1 MKILIADDE
10 ESIIEVVKIYLEKE
24 GYSVLTALDGD
35 TALKLEIAEKPDLL
49 ILDIMLPKM
58 SGLELCRAI
67 EREVPIIFLT
77 AKTSEEDKIAG
88 FALGA
93 DDYITKP
100 FSVRE
105 LIARVKANLRR
116 TAMPT
121 ENNNQNGKKN
131 TIMAKNLI
139 IDLLKYEATKDG
151 EVLPLTVR
159 EFELLKYLA
168 TQKDQVFSR
177 EQLLESVWGYEYYGD
192 MRTVDVTVRRLREK
206 VEDDSANPEFI
217 VTRRGVGYYF
227 KG

>member
-35 TALKLEIAEKPDLL
+35 TALELEIAEKPDLL

-67 EREVPIIFLT
+67 EREVPVIFLT

-100 FSVRE
+100 FSPRE
-105 LIARVKANLRR
+105 LIARVKAVMRRSNLAG
-116 TAMPT
+116 TDGIISVDGMS
-121 ENNNQNGKKN
+121 
-131 TIMAKNLI
+131 
-139 IDLLKYEATKDG
+139 IDLNNKNVKIADALVT
-151 EVLPLTVR
+151 LTPK
-159 EFELLKYLA
+159 EFELLYFLLKHPKQ
-168 TQKDQVFSR
+168 TFSR
-177 EQLLESVWGYEYYGD
+177 EKLLTNIWGYDFEGD
-192 MRTVDVTVRRLREK
+192 ERTVDATVKRLRQK
-206 VEDDSANPEFI
+206 LLHPHYHYIQTS
-217 VTRRGVGYYF
+217 RGFGYKF
-227 KG
+227 EVLKHD

>member
-35 TALKLEIAEKPDLL
+35 TALELEIAEKPDLL

-67 EREVPIIFLT
+67 EREVPVIFLT

-100 FSVRE
+100 FSPRE
-105 LIARVKANLRR
+105 LIARVKAVMRRSNL
-116 TAMPT
+116 AGIDGIISVDGMS
-121 ENNNQNGKKN
+121 
-131 TIMAKNLI
+131 
-139 IDLLKYEATKDG
+139 IDLNNKTVKIADALVT
-151 EVLPLTVR
+151 LTPK
-159 EFELLKYLA
+159 EFELLYFLLKHPKQ
-168 TQKDQVFSR
+168 TFSR
-177 EQLLESVWGYEYYGD
+177 EKLLTNIWGYDFEGD
-192 MRTVDVTVRRLREK
+192 ERTVDATIKRLRQK
-206 VEDDSANPEFI
+206 LLHPHYHYIQTS
-217 VTRRGVGYYF
+217 RGFGYKF
-227 KG
+227 EVLKHD

>member
-35 TALKLEIAEKPDLL
+35 TALELEIAEKPDLL

-67 EREVPIIFLT
+67 EREVPVIFLT

-100 FSVRE
+100 FSPRE
-105 LIARVKANLRR
+105 LIARVKAVMRRSNL
-116 TAMPT
+116 AGIDGIISVDGMS
-121 ENNNQNGKKN
+121 
-131 TIMAKNLI
+131 
-139 IDLLKYEATKDG
+139 IDLNNKNVKIADALVT
-151 EVLPLTVR
+151 LTPK
-159 EFELLKYLA
+159 EFELLYFLLKHPKQ
-168 TQKDQVFSR
+168 TFSR
-177 EQLLESVWGYEYYGD
+177 EKLLTNIWGYDFEGD
-192 MRTVDVTVRRLREK
+192 ERTVDATIKRLRQK
-206 VEDDSANPEFI
+206 LLHPHYHYIQTS
-217 VTRRGVGYYF
+217 RGFGYKF
-227 KG
+227 EVLKHD

>member
-35 TALKLEIAEKPDLL
+35 TALELEIAEKPDLL

-67 EREVPIIFLT
+67 EREVPVIFLT

-100 FSVRE
+100 FSPRE
-105 LIARVKANLRR
+105 LIARVKAVMRR
-116 TAMPT
+116 SKLGDSDGIISVDGMS
-121 ENNNQNGKKN
+121 
-131 TIMAKNLI
+131 
-139 IDLLKYEATKDG
+139 IDLNNKNVKIADALVT
-151 EVLPLTVR
+151 LTPK
-159 EFELLKYLA
+159 EFELLYFLLKHPKQ
-168 TQKDQVFSR
+168 TFSR
-177 EQLLESVWGYEYYGD
+177 EKLLTNIWGYDFEGD
-192 MRTVDVTVRRLREK
+192 ERTVDATIKRLRQK
-206 VEDDSANPEFI
+206 LLHPHYHYIQTS
-217 VTRRGVGYYF
+217 RGFGYKF
-227 KG
+227 EVLKHD

>member
-35 TALKLEIAEKPDLL
+35 NALELEIAEKPDLL

-67 EREVPIIFLT
+67 EREVPVIFLT

-100 FSVRE
+100 FSPRE
-105 LIARVKANLRR
+105 LIARVKAVMRRSNLAG
-116 TAMPT
+116 TDGIISVDGMS
-121 ENNNQNGKKN
+121 
-131 TIMAKNLI
+131 
-139 IDLLKYEATKDG
+139 IDLNNKNVKIADALVT
-151 EVLPLTVR
+151 LTPK
-159 EFELLKYLA
+159 EFELLYFLLKHPKQ
-168 TQKDQVFSR
+168 TFSR
-177 EQLLESVWGYEYYGD
+177 EKLLTNIWGYDFEGD
-192 MRTVDVTVRRLREK
+192 ERTVDAMIKRLRQK
-206 VEDDSANPEFI
+206 LLHPHYHYIQTS
-217 VTRRGVGYYF
+217 RGFGYKF
-227 KG
+227 EVLKHD

>member
-35 TALKLEIAEKPDLL
+35 TALELEIAEKPDLL

-67 EREVPIIFLT
+67 EREVPVIFLT

-100 FSVRE
+100 FSPRE
-105 LIARVKANLRR
+105 LIARVKAVMRRSNLAG
-116 TAMPT
+116 TDGIISVGGMC
-121 ENNNQNGKKN
+121 
-131 TIMAKNLI
+131 
-139 IDLLKYEATKDG
+139 IDLNNKNVKIADALVT
-151 EVLPLTVR
+151 LTPK
-159 EFELLKYLA
+159 EFELLYFLLKHPKQ
-168 TQKDQVFSR
+168 TFSR
-177 EQLLESVWGYEYYGD
+177 EKLLTNIWGYDFEGD
-192 MRTVDVTVRRLREK
+192 ERTVDAMIKRLRQK
-206 VEDDSANPEFI
+206 LLHPHYHYIQTS
-217 VTRRGVGYYF
+217 RGFGYKF
-227 KG
+227 EVLKHD

>member
-35 TALKLEIAEKPDLL
+35 TALDLEIAEKPDLL

-67 EREVPIIFLT
+67 EREVPVIFLT

-100 FSVRE
+100 FSPRE
-105 LIARVKANLRR
+105 LIARVKAVMRRSNLAG
-116 TAMPT
+116 TDGIISVDGMS
-121 ENNNQNGKKN
+121 
-131 TIMAKNLI
+131 
-139 IDLLKYEATKDG
+139 IDLNNKTVKIADALVT
-151 EVLPLTVR
+151 LTPK
-159 EFELLKYLA
+159 EFELLYFLLKHPKQ
-168 TQKDQVFSR
+168 TFSR
-177 EQLLESVWGYEYYGD
+177 EKLLTNIWGYDFEGD
-192 MRTVDVTVRRLREK
+192 ERTVDATIKRLRQK
-206 VEDDSANPEFI
+206 LLHPHYHYIQTS
-217 VTRRGVGYYF
+217 RGFGYKF
-227 KG
+227 EVLKHD

>member
-35 TALKLEIAEKPDLL
+35 TALELEIAEKPDLL

-67 EREVPIIFLT
+67 EREVPVIFLT

-100 FSVRE
+100 FSPRE
-105 LIARVKANLRR
+105 LIARVKAVMRRSNLAG
-116 TAMPT
+116 TDGIISVDGMS
-121 ENNNQNGKKN
+121 
-131 TIMAKNLI
+131 
-139 IDLLKYEATKDG
+139 IDLNNKNVKIADTLVT
-151 EVLPLTVR
+151 LTPK
-159 EFELLKYLA
+159 EFELLYFLLKHPKQ
-168 TQKDQVFSR
+168 TFSR
-177 EQLLESVWGYEYYGD
+177 EKLLTNIWGYDFEGD
-192 MRTVDVTVRRLREK
+192 ERTVDATIKRLRQK
-206 VEDDSANPEFI
+206 LLHPHYHYIQTS
-217 VTRRGVGYYF
+217 RGFGYKF
-227 KG
+227 EVLKHD

>member
-35 TALKLEIAEKPDLL
+35 TALELEIAEKPDLL

-67 EREVPIIFLT
+67 EREVPVIFLT

-100 FSVRE
+100 FSPRE
-105 LIARVKANLRR
+105 LIARVKAVMRRSNLAG
-116 TAMPT
+116 TDGIISVDGMS
-121 ENNNQNGKKN
+121 
-131 TIMAKNLI
+131 
-139 IDLLKYEATKDG
+139 IDLNNKTVKIADALVT
-151 EVLPLTVR
+151 LTPK
-159 EFELLKYLA
+159 EFELLYFLLKHPKQ
-168 TQKDQVFSR
+168 TFSR
-177 EQLLESVWGYEYYGD
+177 EKLLTNIWGHDFEGD
-192 MRTVDVTVRRLREK
+192 ERTVDATIKRLRQK
-206 VEDDSANPEFI
+206 LLHPHYHYIQTS
-217 VTRRGVGYYF
+217 RGFGYKF
-227 KG
+227 EVLKHD

>member
-35 TALKLEIAEKPDLL
+35 TALELEIAEKPDLL

-67 EREVPIIFLT
+67 EREVPVIFLT

-100 FSVRE
+100 FSPRE
-105 LIARVKANLRR
+105 LIARVKAVMGRSNLAG
-116 TAMPT
+116 TDGIISVDGMS
-121 ENNNQNGKKN
+121 
-131 TIMAKNLI
+131 
-139 IDLLKYEATKDG
+139 IDLNNKNVKIAD
-151 EVLPLTVR
+151 PLVTLTPK
-159 EFELLKYLA
+159 EFELLYFLLKHPKQ
-168 TQKDQVFSR
+168 TFSR
-177 EQLLESVWGYEYYGD
+177 EKLLTNIWGYDFEGD
-192 MRTVDVTVRRLREK
+192 ERTVDAMIKRLRQK
-206 VEDDSANPEFI
+206 LLHPHYHYIQTS
-217 VTRRGVGYYF
+217 RGFGYKF
-227 KG
+227 EVLKHD

>member
-35 TALKLEIAEKPDLL
+35 TALELEIAEKPDLL

-67 EREVPIIFLT
+67 EREVPVIFLT

-100 FSVRE
+100 FSPRE
-105 LIARVKANLRR
+105 LIARVKAVMRRSNLAG
-116 TAMPT
+116 TDGIISVDGMS
-121 ENNNQNGKKN
+121 
-131 TIMAKNLI
+131 
-139 IDLLKYEATKDG
+139 IDLNNKNVKIADVLDVNIKDF
-151 EVLPLTVR
+151 
-159 EFELLKYLA
+159 FE
-168 TQKDQVFSR
+168 
-177 EQLLESVWGYEYYGD
+177 
-192 MRTVDVTVRRLREK
+192 
-206 VEDDSANPEFI
+206 NI
-217 VTRRGVGYYF
+217 
-227 KG
+227 

>member
-67 EREVPIIFLT
+67 EREVPVIFLT

-100 FSVRE
+100 FSPRE
-105 LIARVKANLRR
+105 LIARVKAIMRRSNLAG
-116 TAMPT
+116 TDGIISVDGMS
-121 ENNNQNGKKN
+121 
-131 TIMAKNLI
+131 
-139 IDLLKYEATKDG
+139 IDLNNKNVKIADALVT
-151 EVLPLTVR
+151 LTPK
-159 EFELLKYLA
+159 EFELLYFLLKHPKQ
-168 TQKDQVFSR
+168 TFSR
-177 EQLLESVWGYEYYGD
+177 EKLLTNIWGYDFEGD
-192 MRTVDVTVRRLREK
+192 ERTVDATIKRLRQK
-206 VEDDSANPEFI
+206 LLHPHYHYIQTS
-217 VTRRGVGYYF
+217 RGFGYKF
-227 KG
+227 EVLKHD

>member
-35 TALKLEIAEKPDLL
+35 TALELEIAEKPDLL

-67 EREVPIIFLT
+67 EREVPVIFLT

-100 FSVRE
+100 FSPRE
-105 LIARVKANLRR
+105 LIARVKAVMRRSNLAG
-116 TAMPT
+116 TDGIISVDGMS
-121 ENNNQNGKKN
+121 
-131 TIMAKNLI
+131 
-139 IDLLKYEATKDG
+139 IDLNNKNVKIADALVT
-151 EVLPLTVR
+151 LTPK
-159 EFELLKYLA
+159 EFELLYFLLKHPKQ
-168 TQKDQVFSR
+168 TFSR
-177 EQLLESVWGYEYYGD
+177 EKLLTNIWGYDFEGD
-192 MRTVDVTVRRLREK
+192 ERTVDAMIKRLRQK
-206 VEDDSANPEFI
+206 LLHPHYHYIQTS
-217 VTRRGVGYYF
+217 RGFGYKF
-227 KG
+227 EVLKHD

>member
-100 FSVRE
+100 FSPRE
-105 LIARVKANLRR
+105 LIARVKAVMRRSNLAG
-116 TAMPT
+116 TDGIISVDGMS
-121 ENNNQNGKKN
+121 
-131 TIMAKNLI
+131 
-139 IDLLKYEATKDG
+139 IDLNNKTVKIADALVT
-151 EVLPLTVR
+151 LTPK
-159 EFELLKYLA
+159 EFELLYFLLKHPKQ
-168 TQKDQVFSR
+168 TFSR
-177 EQLLESVWGYEYYGD
+177 EKLLTNIWGYDFEGD
-192 MRTVDVTVRRLREK
+192 ERTVDATIKRLRQK
-206 VEDDSANPEFI
+206 LLHPHYHYIQTS
-217 VTRRGVGYYF
+217 RGFGYKF
-227 KG
+227 EVLKHD

>member
-35 TALKLEIAEKPDLL
+35 TALELEIAEKPDLL

-67 EREVPIIFLT
+67 EREVPVIFLT

-100 FSVRE
+100 FSPRE
-105 LIARVKANLRR
+105 LIARVKAVMRRSNLAG
-116 TAMPT
+116 TDGIISVDGMS
-121 ENNNQNGKKN
+121 
-131 TIMAKNLI
+131 
-139 IDLLKYEATKDG
+139 IDLNNKNVKIAIQNKQEN
-151 EVLPLTVR
+151 P
-159 EFELLKYLA
+159 
-168 TQKDQVFSR
+168 QK
-177 EQLLESVWGYEYYGD
+177 
-192 MRTVDVTVRRLREK
+192 TT
-206 VEDDSANPEFI
+206 N
-217 VTRRGVGYYF
+217 
-227 KG
+227 

>member
-35 TALKLEIAEKPDLL
+35 TALELEIAEKPDLL

-67 EREVPIIFLT
+67 EREVPVIFLT

-100 FSVRE
+100 FSPRE
-105 LIARVKANLRR
+105 LIARVKAVMRRSNLAG
-116 TAMPT
+116 TDGIISVDGMS
-121 ENNNQNGKKN
+121 
-131 TIMAKNLI
+131 
-139 IDLLKYEATKDG
+139 IDLNNKNVKIADALVT
-151 EVLPLTVR
+151 LTPK
-159 EFELLKYLA
+159 EFELLYFLLKHPKQ
-168 TQKDQVFSR
+168 TFSR
-177 EQLLESVWGYEYYGD
+177 EKLLTNIWGYDFEGD
-192 MRTVDVTVRRLREK
+192 ERTVDATIKRLRQK
-206 VEDDSANPEFI
+206 LLHPHYHYIQTS
-217 VTRRGVGYYF
+217 RGFGYKF
-227 KG
+227 EVLKHD

>member
-35 TALKLEIAEKPDLL
+35 TALELEIAEKPDLL

-100 FSVRE
+100 FSPRE
-105 LIARVKANLRR
+105 LIARVKAVMRRSNL
-116 TAMPT
+116 TGTDGIISVDGMS
-121 ENNNQNGKKN
+121 
-131 TIMAKNLI
+131 
-139 IDLLKYEATKDG
+139 IDLNNKNAKIADTLVT
-151 EVLPLTVR
+151 LTPK
-159 EFELLKYLA
+159 EFELLYFLLKHPKQ
-168 TQKDQVFSR
+168 TFSR
-177 EQLLESVWGYEYYGD
+177 EKLLTNIWGYDFEGD
-192 MRTVDVTVRRLREK
+192 ERTVDATIKRLRQK
-206 VEDDSANPEFI
+206 LLHPHYHYIQTS
-217 VTRRGVGYYF
+217 RGFGYKF
-227 KG
+227 EVLKHD

>member
-100 FSVRE
+100 VSARE
-105 LIARVKANLRR
+105 LIARVKAVMRRSNLAG
-116 TAMPT
+116 TDGIISVDGMS
-121 ENNNQNGKKN
+121 
-131 TIMAKNLI
+131 
-139 IDLLKYEATKDG
+139 IDLNNKNVKIADALVT
-151 EVLPLTVR
+151 LTPK
-159 EFELLKYLA
+159 EFELLYFLLKHPKQ
-168 TQKDQVFSR
+168 TFSR
-177 EQLLESVWGYEYYGD
+177 EKLLTNIWGYDFEGD
-192 MRTVDVTVRRLREK
+192 ERTVDATIKRLRQK
-206 VEDDSANPEFI
+206 LLHPHYHYIQTS
-217 VTRRGVGYYF
+217 RGFGYKF
-227 KG
+227 EVLKHD

>member
-35 TALKLEIAEKPDLL
+35 TALELEIAEKPDLL

-67 EREVPIIFLT
+67 EREVPVIFLT

-100 FSVRE
+100 FSPRE
-105 LIARVKANLRR
+105 LIARVKAVMRRSNLAG
-116 TAMPT
+116 TDGIISVDGMS
-121 ENNNQNGKKN
+121 
-131 TIMAKNLI
+131 
-139 IDLLKYEATKDG
+139 IDLNNKTVKIADALVT
-151 EVLPLTVR
+151 LTPK
-159 EFELLKYLA
+159 EFELLYFLLKHPKQ
-168 TQKDQVFSR
+168 TFSR
-177 EQLLESVWGYEYYGD
+177 EKLLTNIWGYDFEGD
-192 MRTVDVTVRRLREK
+192 ERTVDATIKRLRQK
-206 VEDDSANPEFI
+206 LLHPHYHYIQTS
-217 VTRRGVGYYF
+217 RGFGYKF
-227 KG
+227 EVLKHD

>member
-100 FSVRE
+100 FSPRE
-105 LIARVKANLRR
+105 LIARVKAVMRRSNLAG
-116 TAMPT
+116 TDGIISVDGMS
-121 ENNNQNGKKN
+121 
-131 TIMAKNLI
+131 
-139 IDLLKYEATKDG
+139 IDLNNKNVKIADALVT
-151 EVLPLTVR
+151 LTPK
-159 EFELLKYLA
+159 EFELLYFLLKHPKQ
-168 TQKDQVFSR
+168 TFSR
-177 EQLLESVWGYEYYGD
+177 EKLLTNIWGYDFEGD
-192 MRTVDVTVRRLREK
+192 ERTVDATIKRLRQK
-206 VEDDSANPEFI
+206 LLHPHYHYIQTS
-217 VTRRGVGYYF
+217 RGFGYKF
-227 KG
+227 EVLKHD

>member
-35 TALKLEIAEKPDLL
+35 TALELEIAEKPDLL

-67 EREVPIIFLT
+67 EREVPVIFLT

-100 FSVRE
+100 FSPRE
-105 LIARVKANLRR
+105 LIARVKAVMRRSNLAG
-116 TAMPT
+116 TDGIISVDGMS
-121 ENNNQNGKKN
+121 
-131 TIMAKNLI
+131 
-139 IDLLKYEATKDG
+139 IDLNNKNVKIADALVT
-151 EVLPLTVR
+151 LTPK
-159 EFELLKYLA
+159 EFELLYFLLKHPKQ
-168 TQKDQVFSR
+168 TFSR
-177 EQLLESVWGYEYYGD
+177 EKLLTNIWGYDFEGD
-192 MRTVDVTVRRLREK
+192 ERTVDATIKRLRQK
-206 VEDDSANPEFI
+206 LLHPHYHYIQTS
-217 VTRRGVGYYF
+217 RGFGYKF
-227 KG
+227 DVLKHD

>member
-67 EREVPIIFLT
+67 EREVPVIFLT

-100 FSVRE
+100 FSPRE
-105 LIARVKANLRR
+105 LIARVKAVMRRSNLAG
-116 TAMPT
+116 TDGISSVDGMS
-121 ENNNQNGKKN
+121 
-131 TIMAKNLI
+131 
-139 IDLLKYEATKDG
+139 IDLNNKNVKIADALVT
-151 EVLPLTVR
+151 LTPK
-159 EFELLKYLA
+159 EFELLYFLLKHPKQ
-168 TQKDQVFSR
+168 TFSR
-177 EQLLESVWGYEYYGD
+177 EKLLTNIWGYDFEGD
-192 MRTVDVTVRRLREK
+192 ERTVDATIKRLRQK
-206 VEDDSANPEFI
+206 LLHPHYHYIQTS
-217 VTRRGVGYYF
+217 RGFGYKF
-227 KG
+227 EVLKHD

>member
-24 GYSVLTALDGD
+24 SYSVLTALDGD

-100 FSVRE
+100 FSPRE
-105 LIARVKANLRR
+105 LIARVKAVMRRSNLAG
-116 TAMPT
+116 TDGIISVDGMS
-121 ENNNQNGKKN
+121 
-131 TIMAKNLI
+131 
-139 IDLLKYEATKDG
+139 IDLNNKNVKIADALVT
-151 EVLPLTVR
+151 LTPK
-159 EFELLKYLA
+159 EFELLYFLLKHPKQ
-168 TQKDQVFSR
+168 TFSR
-177 EQLLESVWGYEYYGD
+177 EKLLTNIWGYDFEGD
-192 MRTVDVTVRRLREK
+192 ERTVDATIKRLRQK
-206 VEDDSANPEFI
+206 LLHPHYHYIQTS
-217 VTRRGVGYYF
+217 RGFGYKF
-227 KG
+227 EVLKHD

>member
-35 TALKLEIAEKPDLL
+35 TALELEIAEKPDLL

-67 EREVPIIFLT
+67 EREVPVIFLT

-100 FSVRE
+100 FSPRE
-105 LIARVKANLRR
+105 LIARVKAVMRRSNLAG
-116 TAMPT
+116 TDGIISVDGMS
-121 ENNNQNGKKN
+121 
-131 TIMAKNLI
+131 
-139 IDLLKYEATKDG
+139 IDLNNKNVKIADALVT
-151 EVLPLTVR
+151 LTPK
-159 EFELLKYLA
+159 EFELLYFLLKHPKQ
-168 TQKDQVFSR
+168 TFSR
-177 EQLLESVWGYEYYGD
+177 EKLLTNIWGYDFEGD
-192 MRTVDVTVRRLREK
+192 ERTVDATIKRLLQK
-206 VEDDSANPEFI
+206 LLHPHYHYIQTS
-217 VTRRGVGYYF
+217 RGFGYKF
-227 KG
+227 EVLKHD

>member
-67 EREVPIIFLT
+67 EREVPVIFLT

-100 FSVRE
+100 FSPRE
-105 LIARVKANLRR
+105 LIARVKAVMRRSNLAG
-116 TAMPT
+116 TDGIISVDGMS
-121 ENNNQNGKKN
+121 
-131 TIMAKNLI
+131 
-139 IDLLKYEATKDG
+139 IDLNNKNVKIADALVT
-151 EVLPLTVR
+151 LTPK
-159 EFELLKYLA
+159 EFELLYFLLKHPKQ
-168 TQKDQVFSR
+168 TFSR
-177 EQLLESVWGYEYYGD
+177 EKLLTNIWGYDFEGD
-192 MRTVDVTVRRLREK
+192 ERTVDATIKRLRQK
-206 VEDDSANPEFI
+206 LLHPHYHYIQTS
-217 VTRRGVGYYF
+217 RGFGYKYEVL
-227 KG
+227 KHD

>member
-67 EREVPIIFLT
+67 EREVPVIFLT

-100 FSVRE
+100 FSPRE
-105 LIARVKANLRR
+105 LIARVKAVMRRSNLAG
-116 TAMPT
+116 TDGIISVDGMS
-121 ENNNQNGKKN
+121 
-131 TIMAKNLI
+131 
-139 IDLLKYEATKDG
+139 IDLNNKNVKIADALVT
-151 EVLPLTVR
+151 LTPK
-159 EFELLKYLA
+159 EFELLYFLLKHPKQ
-168 TQKDQVFSR
+168 TFSR
-177 EQLLESVWGYEYYGD
+177 EKLLTNIWGYDFEGD
-192 MRTVDVTVRRLREK
+192 ERTVDATIKRLRQK
-206 VEDDSANPEFI
+206 LLHPHYHYIQTS
-217 VTRRGVGYYF
+217 RGFGYKF
-227 KG
+227 EVLKHD

>member
-35 TALKLEIAEKPDLL
+35 TALELEIAEKPDLL

-67 EREVPIIFLT
+67 EREVPVIFLT

-100 FSVRE
+100 FSPRE
-105 LIARVKANLRR
+105 LIARVKAVMRRSNLAG
-116 TAMPT
+116 TDGIISVDGMS
-121 ENNNQNGKKN
+121 
-131 TIMAKNLI
+131 
-139 IDLLKYEATKDG
+139 IDLNNKNVKIADALVT
-151 EVLPLTVR
+151 LTPK
-159 EFELLKYLA
+159 EFELLYFLLKHPKQ
-168 TQKDQVFSR
+168 TFSR
-177 EQLLESVWGYEYYGD
+177 EKLLTNIWGYDFEGD
-192 MRTVDVTVRRLREK
+192 ERTIDAMIKRLRQK
-206 VEDDSANPEFI
+206 LLHPHYHYIQTS
-217 VTRRGVGYYF
+217 RGFGYKF
-227 KG
+227 EVLKHD

>member
-67 EREVPIIFLT
+67 EREVPVIFLT

-100 FSVRE
+100 FSPRE
-105 LIARVKANLRR
+105 LIARVKAVMRRSNLAG
-116 TAMPT
+116 TD
-121 ENNNQNGKKN
+121 G
-131 TIMAKNLI
+131 TISVDGMR
-139 IDLLKYEATKDG
+139 IDLNNKNVKIADALVT
-151 EVLPLTVR
+151 LTPK
-159 EFELLKYLA
+159 EFELLYFLLKHPKQ
-168 TQKDQVFSR
+168 TFSR
-177 EQLLESVWGYEYYGD
+177 EKLLTNIWGYDFEGD
-192 MRTVDVTVRRLREK
+192 ERTVDATIKRLRQK
-206 VEDDSANPEFI
+206 LLHPHYHYIQTS
-217 VTRRGVGYYF
+217 RGFGYKF
-227 KG
+227 EVLKHD

>member
-24 GYSVLTALDGD
+24 GYNVLTALDGD

-67 EREVPIIFLT
+67 EREVPVIFLT

-100 FSVRE
+100 FSPRE
-105 LIARVKANLRR
+105 LIARVKAVMRRSNLAG
-116 TAMPT
+116 TDGIISVDGMS
-121 ENNNQNGKKN
+121 
-131 TIMAKNLI
+131 
-139 IDLLKYEATKDG
+139 IDLNNKNVKIADALVT
-151 EVLPLTVR
+151 LTPK
-159 EFELLKYLA
+159 EFELLYFLLKHPKQ
-168 TQKDQVFSR
+168 TFSR
-177 EQLLESVWGYEYYGD
+177 EKLLTNIWGYDFEGD
-192 MRTVDVTVRRLREK
+192 ERTVDATIKRLRQK
-206 VEDDSANPEFI
+206 LLHPHYHYIQTS
-217 VTRRGVGYYF
+217 RGFGYKF
-227 KG
+227 EVLKHD